1 MEMLENVKL
10 GFIGGGAMAEAI
22 TAGLVGK
29 NVIPGK
35 NIFISDHK
43 ADRCKELA
51 QKYGVQAKVGAD
63 FLSQVDFLI
72 LAVKPQVASKAL
84 EEIKGDMT
92 KESVL
97 VSIVAGLT
105 LASLQETLGE
115 LPMVRVMPNTPLA
128 VGAGMT
134 AFAVNDLVDASA
146 CAAVQEIFSS
156 GGEAIQVKEAQ
167 LDAVTGLSG
176 SGPAYGFL
184 VIDALADRGVAAG
197 FRRADAIKLA
207 AQTMLGAAQMVLKT
221 GSHPDVLRDQVTS
234 PAGTT
239 IEGVRV
245 LEKNGLRSSLI
256 EAVVAAAEKSK
267 ALGKK

>member
-1 MEMLENVKL
+1 MLEDVKL

-22 TAGLVGK
+22 TAGLVGNK
-29 NVIPGK
+29 VVAPG

-43 ADRCKELA
+43 AARCKELA
-51 QKYGVQAKVGAD
+51 SRYGVNARVGAD
-63 FLSQVDFLI
+63 FLPQVDFLI
-72 LAVKPQVASKAL
+72 LAVKPQVAAKAL
-84 EEIKGDMT
+84 EEIKGGLA
-92 KESVL
+92 KETVL
-97 VSIVAGLT
+97 ISIVAGLT
-105 LASLQETLGE
+105 LASLEGVLGQRP
-115 LPMVRVMPNTPLA
+115 LVRVMPNTPLA

-134 AFAVNDLVDASA
+134 AFAVNGLVSEEAG
-146 CAAVQEIFSS
+146 AAVREIFASS
-156 GGEAIQVKEAQ
+156 GEALQVKEEQ

-184 VIDALADRGVAAG
+184 VIDALADGGVAAG
-197 FRRADAIKLA
+197 LKRADAIKLA
-207 AQTMLGAAQMVLKT
+207 AQTMLGAARMVLQT

-245 LEKNGLRSSLI
+245 LEREGLRSALI
-256 EAVVAAAEKSK
+256 EAVLAATEKSR

>member
-1 MEMLENVKL
+1 MMENVKL

-22 TAGLVGK
+22 TAGLVGN
-29 NVIPGK
+29 NVIPGS

-43 ADRCKELA
+43 ADRCEELA
-51 QKYGVQAKVGAD
+51 EKYGVQAKVGAD
-63 FLSQVDFLI
+63 FLSKVDFLI
-72 LAVKPQVASKAL
+72 LAVKPQAASKAL
-84 EEIKGDMT
+84 AEIKGELT
-92 KESVL
+92 RETVL

-105 LASLQETLGE
+105 LESLHDSLGE
-115 LPMVRVMPNTPLA
+115 RPLVRVMPNTPLA

-134 AFAVNDLVDASA
+134 AFAVNDSVDESA
-146 CAAVQEIFSS
+146 RAAVQEIFSS
-156 GGEAIQVKEAQ
+156 SGETVQVKEEQ

-184 VIDALADRGVAAG
+184 VIDALADGGVAAG
-197 FRRADAIKLA
+197 LKRADAIKLA

-221 GSHPDVLRDQVTS
+221 GNHPDVLRDQVTS

-256 EAVVAAAEKSK
+256 EAVVAAAEKSRS
-267 ALGKK
+267 LGKK

>member
-1 MEMLENVKL
+1 MLADVKI

-22 TAGLVGK
+22 TAGLVGNK
-29 NVIPGK
+29 VVPAG

-43 ADRCKELA
+43 AARCEELA
-51 QKYGVQAKVGAD
+51 DRYGVHASVGAD
-63 FLSQVDFLI
+63 FLPKMDFLI
-72 LAVKPQVASKAL
+72 LAVKPQVAAKAL
-84 EEIKGDMT
+84 EEIKAGLANET
-92 KESVL
+92 VL

-105 LASLQETLGE
+105 LASLEEALGQRP
-115 LPMVRVMPNTPLA
+115 LVRVMPNTPLA

-134 AFAVNDLVDASA
+134 AFAVNQLVEEEP
-146 CAAVQEIFSS
+146 CAVVREIFASS
-156 GGEAIQVKEAQ
+156 GEAIQVKEEQ

-184 VIDALADRGVAAG
+184 VIDALADGGVAAG
-197 FRRADAIKLA
+197 LKRADAIKLA

-239 IEGVRV
+239 IEGVRT
-245 LEKNGLRSSLI
+245 LERAGLRSALI
-256 EAVVAAAEKSK
+256 EAVIAATEKSRAMGRK
-267 ALGKK
+267 